1 MATYKYVAKDINA
14 KTIKDKMEARSRSE
28 LVDFLRTK
36 NLYLIDCKELSEA
49 EKTTYKF
56 KLNELSEFN
65 RQLSTM
71 LGSGISLIRAMS
83 ILVKRDNK
91 VKVCEVYKNIYIK
104 LQQGFALSVALQ
116 EQGAAFPPI
125 MINMIR
131 AGEESGQL
139 ERTTRKLAV
148 QFEKDHRM
156 KNKIKNAMTYPII
169 LLVVTVGVIFLIFTM
184 ILPTFFTYFEG
195 KEMPGITQAVLAFS
209 TFMSSYWYLVLIV
222 ILAIVAIWLILL
234 REDKVRLRYDKLKID
249 LPKIGKL
256 IRIIYTARFART
268 MSSLYSSGV
277 SMINA
282 LSLAKDTINNA
293 YIASQFGSVMKE
305 VRDGTTLSIA
315 IQKVD
320 GFDAKL
326 FSSIFIGEESGKL
339 DEMLESIADDFDYEA
354 DIATQR
360 LVSLMEPVMI
370 IILAFIVGT
379 VMISVMLPLYTM
391 YSNIGAGA

>member
-14 KTIKDKMEARSRSE
+14 KTIRDKMEARNRSE
-28 LVDFLRTK
+28 LVDFLRAK

-91 VKVCEVYKNIYIK
+91 AKVCEVYKNIYIK
-104 LQQGFALSVALQ
+104 LQQGYALSVALQ

-195 KEMPGITQAVLAFS
+195 KEMPVVTQAVLAFS

-293 YIASQFGSVMKE
+293 YIASQFDSVMKE

-391 YSNIGAGA
+391 YNNIGAGA

>member
-14 KTIKDKMEARSRSE
+14 KTIRDKMEARSRNE
-28 LVDFLRTK
+28 LVDFLRAK

-91 VKVCEVYKNIYIK
+91 ARVCEVYKNIYIK

-116 EQGAAFPPI
+116 EQGTAFPPI

-169 LLVVTVGVIFLIFTM
+169 LLVVTIGVIFLIFTM

-209 TFMSSYWYLVLIV
+209 TFMSSYWYIV
-222 ILAIVAIWLILL
+222 IIVLLTFIAIWLILL

-293 YIASQFGSVMKE
+293 YIASQFDTVMKE

>member
-14 KTIKDKMEARSRSE
+14 KIVRDKMEARNRNE
-28 LVDFLRTK
+28 LVDFLRAK

-49 EKTTYKF
+49 EKTMYKF

-91 VKVCEVYKNIYIK
+91 AKVSEVYKNIYIK
-104 LQQGFALSVALQ
+104 LQQGFALSVALA
-116 EQGAAFPPI
+116 EQGSAFPLI

-148 QFEKDHRM
+148 QFEKDHRL

-169 LLVVTVGVIFLIFTM
+169 LLVVTIGVIFLIFTM

-195 KEMPGITQAVLAFS
+195 KEMPAITEVILGLS
-209 TFMSSYWYLVLIV
+209 TFMSSYWYIVLIGL
-222 ILAIVAIWLILL
+222 LAIIAIWLILL
-234 REDKVRLRYDKLKID
+234 REDKVRLKYDKLKVD
-249 LPKIGKL
+249 LPKVGQL

-282 LSLAKDTINNA
+282 LALAKDTINNT
-293 YIASQFGSVMKE
+293 YIASQFDHVIKE
-305 VRDGTTLSIA
+305 VRDGTTLSVA
-315 IQKVD
+315 IQKID
-320 GFDAKL
+320 GFDPKL

-370 IILAFIVGT
+370 IILAIIVGT

-391 YSNIGAGA
+391 YNNIGAGA

>member
-1 MATYKYVAKDINA
+1 MATYKYVAKDMNA
-14 KTIKDKMEARSRSE
+14 KIVKDKMEARSRNE
-28 LVDFLRTK
+28 LVNFLRAK

-91 VKVCEVYKNIYIK
+91 AKVSEVYKRIYVK
-104 LQQGFALSVALQ
+104 LQQGFALSVALS
-116 EQGAAFPPI
+116 EQGSAFPPI

-169 LLVVTVGVIFLIFTM
+169 LLCVTVGVIFLIFTF

-195 KEMPGITQAVLAFS
+195 KEMPLITQIVLAFS
-209 TFMSSYWYLVLIV
+209 TFMTSYWYIV
-222 ILAIVAIWLILL
+222 VIVVLAIIAIWLIML
-234 REDKVRLRYDKLKID
+234 REDKVRLRYDKLKVD
-249 LPKIGKL
+249 LPKVGKL

-282 LSLAKDTINNA
+282 LALAKDTINNA
-293 YIASQFGSVMKE
+293 YIASQFDGVMKE

-315 IQKVD
+315 IQKID

-391 YSNIGAGA
+391 YSSIGA